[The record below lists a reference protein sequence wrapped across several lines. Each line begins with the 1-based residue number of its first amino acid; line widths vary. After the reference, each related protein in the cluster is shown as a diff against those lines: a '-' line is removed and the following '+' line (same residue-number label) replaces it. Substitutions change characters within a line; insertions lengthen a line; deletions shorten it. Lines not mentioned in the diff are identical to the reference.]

1 MKILIYAPIFPPI
14 VGGPAT
20 QGFHLCRVLLKNGHT
35 PVVVTIGDKF
45 EKKSPDGYSVYRYPW
60 KYTRTPLDKIIRAL
74 VFPFF
79 YFWVLR
85 KERPDIVHS
94 NNVATLSFF
103 VGFISNKM
111 GIPSITKYGGEWVW
125 ETLSSFKL
133 RNSNLDELYKESRLA
148 RFLWKI
154 ERKGLSY
161 FDAIWAPSETRARD
175 VKELVG
181 YKKDVFV
188 IYNSMDLPE
197 GGFHEMKPEDE
208 FVVVTAS
215 RFIPHKRLPLI
226 IKAFKEINSPNS
238 KLVLIGEGEETDK
251 AKEAVKAYNLESKV
265 IFTGKLFGQPI
276 YDEFKK
282 ASIYVSASL
291 EEGFPNVFVEA
302 MHFGLPIISSDV
314 GGCGEIVK
322 DSVNGYLFPVFDE
335 NAFVDRLKKLNS
347 DRDLRN
353 NMAKS
358 AYELS
363 EKYNL
368 NTTIKQF
375 MEMYSKAK
383 ENYKK
388 NK

>member
-1 MKILIYAPIFPPI
+1 MKILIYAPIFPPV

-20 QGFHLCRVLLKNGHT
+20 QGFHLCRVLLKNGDK
-35 PVVVTIGDKF
+35 PVVVTMGDKF
-45 EKKSPDGYSVYRYPW
+45 EKKSPDGYPVYRYPW
-60 KYTRTPLDKIIRAL
+60 RYTGTPIDKIIRPI

-79 YFWVLR
+79 YLWVLK
-85 KERPDIVHS
+85 KEKPDIVHS

-111 GIPSITKYGGEWVW
+111 GVPSITKYGGEWVW
-125 ETLSSFKL
+125 ETLSSFKM

-161 FDAIWAPSETRARD
+161 FDAIWTPSESRARE

-188 IYNSMDLPE
+188 IYNSMDLPT
-197 GGFHEMKPEDE
+197 GGFVESKPEDE
-208 FVVVTAS
+208 FVIVTAS

-226 IKAFKEINSPNS
+226 IKAFKELNNPNS
-238 KLVLIGEGEETDK
+238 KLVIIGEGEETEVVK
-251 AKEAVKAYNLESKV
+251 KFAKDLGVDSKV
-265 IFTGKLFGQPI
+265 EFTGRLFGQPI
-276 YDEFKK
+276 YDQFKK
-282 ASIYVSASL
+282 ASVYVSASL

-302 MHFGLPIISSDV
+302 AHFGLPIVSSNV
-314 GGCGEIVK
+314 GGCNEIVK
-322 DSVNGYLFPVFDE
+322 DGFNGYLYEVFDE
-335 NAFVDRLKKLNS
+335 DSLFKHVKKLDE

-353 NMAKS
+353 IMAKNS
-358 AYELS
+358 FEFSSRYD
-363 EKYNL
+363 L
-368 NTTIKQF
+368 NVTIKQF

-383 ENYKK
+383 ENYLK

>member
-20 QGFHLCRVLLKNGHT
+20 QGFHLCRVLLRNGEK
-35 PVVVTIGDKF
+35 PVVVTIGERF
-45 EKKSPDGYSVYRYPW
+45 EKKSSDGYPVYRYPW
-60 KYTRTPLDKIIRAL
+60 KYTGTPIDKIIRAL
-74 VFPFF
+74 IFPFF
-79 YFWVLR
+79 YLWVLK

-111 GIPSITKYGGEWVW
+111 GVPSITKYGGEWVW
-125 ETLSSFKL
+125 ETLSSLRL

-148 RFLWKI
+148 RFLWRI

-188 IYNSMDLPE
+188 IYNSMDFPE
-197 GGFHEMKPEDE
+197 GGYHELKPEDE
-208 FVVVTAS
+208 FVIVTAS
-215 RFIPHKRLPLI
+215 RFIPHKRLPFI
-226 IKAFKEINSPNS
+226 IKSFKELNNSNS
-238 KLVLIGEGEETDK
+238 KLVLIGEGEETEK
-251 AKEAVKAYNLESKV
+251 AKEAAKSYNIESQV

-302 MHFGLPIISSDV
+302 QHFGLPIISSNV
-314 GGCGEIVK
+314 GGCREIVNSGK
-322 DSVNGYLFPVFDE
+322 NGYLFEPFDE
-335 NAFVDRLKKLNS
+335 ETFVNQIKKLNE
-347 DRDLRN
+347 DRQLRN
-353 NMAKS
+353 EMAKNS
-358 AYELS
+358 YES
-363 EKYNL
+363 SSKYDL
-368 NTTIKQF
+368 NVTIRQF

-383 ENYKK
+383 DNYFK

>member
-20 QGFHLCRVLLKNGHT
+20 QGYHLCRVLLRNGHN
-35 PVVVTIGDKF
+35 PIVVTIGERF
-45 EKKSPDGYSVYRYPW
+45 EKKSLDGYPVYRYPW
-60 KYTRTPLDKIIRAL
+60 KYTGTPLDKIIRLL
-74 VFPFF
+74 VFPF
-79 YFWVLR
+79 YFWNILR

-94 NNVATLSFF
+94 NNVATLSFI

-133 RNSNLDELYKESRLA
+133 QNANLDELYKESKIA

-161 FDAIWAPSETRARD
+161 FDAIWAPSLTRKRD

-188 IYNSMDLPE
+188 IFNSMDLPE
-197 GGFHEMKPEDE
+197 GSYHEISKNDP
-208 FVVVTAS
+208 FIVVSAS
-215 RFIPHKRLPLI
+215 RFLPHKRLPLI
-226 IKAFKEINSPNS
+226 IKVFKELNEPNS
-238 KLVLIGEGEETDK
+238 KLVLIGEGQESEL
-251 AKEAVKAYNLESKV
+251 AKKTARELGVENKV
-265 IFTGKLFGQPI
+265 EFTGKLFGEPI

-282 ASIYVSASL
+282 ASVYVSASL
-291 EEGFPNVFVEA
+291 EEGFPNVFVET
-302 MHFGLPIISSDV
+302 MHFGLPIISSNV

-322 DSVNGYLFPVFDE
+322 DGVNGYLFDVFDE
-335 NAFVDRLKKLNS
+335 TTLINKLKELNS

-353 NMAKS
+353 KMAKS
-358 AYELS
+358 SYEMS

-368 NTTIKQF
+368 NVTIKQF
-375 MEMYSKAK
+375 IEMYSKAR
-383 ENYKK
+383 ENYFK